1 METPPSNP
9 HRTTSLSNLR
19 DADLDVLIIGGGIV
33 GAGIARDAAMRGLKI
48 GLVDQHDFAFG
59 TSSRS
64 SRLLHGGLRYLAQ
77 GRLGLVHEASVE
89 KCILHKIAPH
99 LAIPLAFIFP
109 TYRGTEWPLWK
120 LKIGVKL
127 YDLLCGGR
135 NLGPSSWM
143 NIKQAQEKIP
153 GINSKNLTGAVR
165 YFDGLTS
172 DARLV
177 LDSLRSAAKHG
188 AIIRNYTR
196 LENSEPTGDGWRCS
210 LKDLLADE
218 PFEVQTRCII
228 NASGPWADRIK
239 HSSISLRVTKGV
251 HLVVDRSRLP
261 ITDAVMFGESSR
273 IVFALPWNERVVFG
287 TTDTDYKG
295 AIEDVRTSP
304 EDIEYLLAAIN
315 TVFPD
320 ARFTQKDV
328 RSTWAGIRP
337 LIANPKGGPSD
348 ISRAHQIR
356 MPKPGWIDVA
366 GGKLTTYRRMAE
378 QTVDLVFRHINK
390 SSPACRTAI
399 ESLIS
404 PSEADGVSSPLP
416 PPVTRKAVEHYLKN
430 EWAIHL
436 DDILV
441 RRTSWHYYVDNPEQ
455 VVEQVAQWMSEIEGW
470 SPEKK
475 QSEINRYYSKVDTR
489 PTAAAK

>member
-1 METPPSNP
+1 M
-9 HRTTSLSNLR
+9 
-19 DADLDVLIIGGGIV
+19 
-33 GAGIARDAAMRGLKI
+33 
-48 GLVDQHDFAFG
+48 
-59 TSSRS
+59 

-99 LAIPLAFIFP
+99 LAMPLAFIFP

-143 NIKQAQEKIP
+143 NVKEAQENVP
-153 GINSKNLTGAVR
+153 GISSKNLTGAVR
-165 YFDGLTS
+165 YFDGLTN

-177 LDSLRSAAKHG
+177 LDSLRSAAKHD
-188 AIIRNYTR
+188 AILCNYTR
-196 LENSEPTGDGWRCS
+196 FENSEPTHDGWRCF
-210 LKDLLADE
+210 LKDLLTGKS
-218 PFEVQTRCII
+218 FELQTRCVV
-228 NASGPWADRIK
+228 NASGPWADQIK
-239 HSSISLRVTKGV
+239 HSSIALRVTKGV
-251 HLVVDRSRLP
+251 HLVVDHSRLP
-261 ITDAVMFGESSR
+261 ITDAVMFGESNR
-273 IVFALPWNERVVFG
+273 IVFALPWNERVVLG

-295 AIEDVRTSP
+295 TIEDVRTDSN
-304 EDIEYLLAAIN
+304 DIEYLLSVMNTIFPGAAL
-315 TVFPD
+315 TG
-320 ARFTQKDV
+320 KDV
-328 RSTWAGIRP
+328 RSSWAGIRP

-378 QTVDLVFRHINK
+378 QTVDLIFNHIGRN
-390 SSPACRTAI
+390 SPACKTGSEPLLNPSDA
-399 ESLIS
+399 EGIS
-404 PSEADGVSSPLP
+404 SFVP

-436 DDILV
+436 DDVLV
-441 RRTSWHYYVDNPEQ
+441 RRSGWHYYVANADQVAEQ
-455 VVEQVAQWMSEIEGW
+455 VCGWMAEIQGW
-470 SPEKK
+470 DANQGQDEL
-475 QSEINRYYSKVDTR
+475 NRYYSKVDPKPSATIQ
-489 PTAAAK
+489 PISKP